1 MSGIVGKNPG
11 RGSGVVGAV
20 PIADESVD
28 SDAYI
33 DGSVDLAHLQT
44 GTDGQIITWDASG
57 DPVAVGPGSDGQ
69 LLTSTGAGSPPA
81 FEAAPGGGKILQVV
95 APADRTTTTT
105 TTSTTFVTTNLAVAI
120 TPAATSSR
128 ILILATWASK
138 AANHNEHCYTL
149 MRDSTNIGD
158 ADEGFYVDEGNSRVL
173 WAGLSV
179 VDSPSSTS
187 EITYSIYFRG
197 NSGSNTLT
205 MGDGQGNDLPH
216 QTITAIEIGA

>member
-128 ILILATWASK
+128 ILILATWVS
-138 AANHNEHCYTL
+138 
-149 MRDSTNIGD
+149 
-158 ADEGFYVDEGNSRVL
+158 
-173 WAGLSV
+173 
-179 VDSPSSTS
+179 
-187 EITYSIYFRG
+187 
-197 NSGSNTLT
+197 
-205 MGDGQGNDLPH
+205 
-216 QTITAIEIGA
+216 